1 MTLPFSQYLLLA
13 RTIISVYSLIPLITY
28 LVVVRKGNQQRNTNI
43 SKHLFFVELTR
54 FILGV
59 CIFRL
64 TYPSTSTNLSILTVV
79 FDGITVG
86 LWYFIFKMNLKQLN
100 NN

>member
-13 RTIISVYSLIPLITY
+13 RTIISIYSLIPLITY
-28 LVVVRKGNQQRNTNI
+28 LVIVRKGNQQRNTNI

-54 FILGV
+54 LILGV

-64 TYPSTSTNLSILTVV
+64 TYSSTNLSILTVI

>member
-28 LVVVRKGNQQRNTNI
+28 LVVRKGNQQSTNI

-64 TYPSTSTNLSILTVV
+64 TYPSTNLSILTVI
-79 FDGITVG
+79 FNGITVG